1 VARMAK
7 TILVVDDEPGIVT
20 IVRDYLEKA
29 GFRVLTA
36 GDGETALRLAG
47 TERPN
52 LMVLDLMLP
61 GIDGLDIIRSL
72 RSNPALHRM
81 SVIML
86 TARVEEADRLVGLEL
101 GADDYVTKPFSPR
114 ELVARVRAVLRRAEG
129 EGTYSPTIRVGDLTI
144 DFERRTV
151 RNGST
156 PVDLTATEFDLLAVL
171 ARHPGRPFT
180 RARLVESVYNNSFEG
195 YDRTIDAHIKNLR
208 RKIEDDP
215 HNPRYIQMVYGIG
228 YRFIESNEE

>member
-1 VARMAK
+1 MPK

-20 IVRDYLEKA
+20 IVRDYLERA

-36 GDGETALRLAG
+36 GDGETALRLARL
-47 TERPN
+47 ERPN

-61 GIDGLDIIRSL
+61 GIDGLDIVRLL
-72 RSNPALHRM
+72 RSDPALHRM

-101 GADDYVTKPFSPR
+101 GADDYVIKPFSPR
-114 ELVARVRAVLRRAEG
+114 EVVARVRAVLRRAEG
-129 EGTYSPTIRVGDLTI
+129 EGTYRPTLHAGDLTI
-144 DFERRTV
+144 DLERRSV
-151 RNGST
+151 RMGNT
-156 PVDLTATEFDLLAVL
+156 PVELTATEFDLLAVL

-180 RARLVESVYNNSFEG
+180 RAQLVESLYDNSFDG

-208 RKIEDDP
+208 RKIEDDA
-215 HNPRYIQMVYGIG
+215 HNPRYIQMVYGVG
-228 YRFIESNEE
+228 YRFAEFDTEP